1 MILLLHLSSA
11 LLAQTQARQQAWG
24 SLKNKV
30 NVSFAS
36 SDVRYAQEQVPQVS
50 PQKQWQTTAWKGEK
64 VQAQL
69 LVWADKN
76 IPQLRVTAAD
86 LTGEK
91 GARIAAANITA
102 GFVRYVLTD
111 EFDSGCGHRK
121 TTDFDSSMVAD
132 PIDPVTS
139 MAVAKN
145 TVQPVWLS
153 IQVPANTPAGNY
165 SGTVTVNAGKPYKL
179 RVSLNVLDHVLP
191 PPSQW
196 AFDLDLWQHPAAIA
210 RVHEVPL
217 WSPEHYAHMK
227 PYYEM
232 LAAAGQKSITASII
246 NEPWNH
252 QTYDD
257 FPSLI
262 KWIKQKDGTWKYD
275 YSLFDEYVAFAMR
288 SGIKDRINCYTM
300 IPWKLSFP
308 YYDESAGKE
317 IVLVAKPGS
326 VEYNTFWASMLTDF
340 ARHLKEKGW
349 FKITSIS
356 MDERPMP
363 DMQAVIE
370 LLKSVDPDWKITMAG
385 DYHPEIEPEIFD
397 YSIALSSKFN
407 ADALQRRKAQGMPST
422 FYNSCS
428 SPFPNAFTFSPPA
441 EQAWV
446 GWYAA
451 AQGFTGYLRWAYN
464 SWVQNPLQDSRFKT
478 WPAGDTYQ
486 IYPGPMT
493 SIRFEKLKE
502 GIQDFEKIRL
512 LREEFQQKGD
522 QVKLDELNHILSAF
536 EIPALEKTPAA
547 DMVQKAKA
555 ALNQL

>member
-1 MILLLHLSSA
+1 M
-11 LLAQTQARQQAWG
+11 
-24 SLKNKV
+24 
-30 NVSFAS
+30 
-36 SDVRYAQEQVPQVS
+36 
-50 PQKQWQTTAWKGEK
+50 
-64 VQAQL
+64 
-69 LVWADKN
+69 
-76 IPQLRVTAAD
+76 
-86 LTGEK
+86 
-91 GARIAAANITA
+91 
-102 GFVRYVLTD
+102 TD
-111 EFDSGCGHRK
+111 EFDAGCGHRK
-121 TTDFDSSMVAD
+121 TTDYDSSMVAD
-132 PIDPVTS
+132 PIDPATSLAVT
-139 MAVAKN
+139 KN

-153 IQVPANTPAGNY
+153 IQVPAGTPAGKYN
-165 SGTVTVNAGKPYKL
+165 GTITVQADKPYKL
-179 RVSLNVLDHVLP
+179 QVSLQVLGRVLP
-191 PPSQW
+191 PASAWQ
-196 AFDLDLWQHPAAIA
+196 FDLDLWQHPAAIA

-246 NEPWNH
+246 DEPWNH

-326 VEYNTFWASMLTDF
+326 IEYNTFWASMLTDF

-349 FKITSIS
+349 FEITSIS

-397 YSIALSSKFN
+397 YSIALSSKFS

-522 QVKLDELNHILSAF
+522 QAKLDELNHILSAF
-536 EIPALEKTPAA
+536 EITALEKTPAA